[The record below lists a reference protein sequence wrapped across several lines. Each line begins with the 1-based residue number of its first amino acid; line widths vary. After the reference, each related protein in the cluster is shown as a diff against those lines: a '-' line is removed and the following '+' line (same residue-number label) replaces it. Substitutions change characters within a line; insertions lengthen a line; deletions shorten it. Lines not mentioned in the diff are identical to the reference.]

1 MFAKL
6 IYISILMNKIIILLI
21 LIILLF
27 SVVFLTKENFETLES
42 SESCDASIDET
53 TGEFYCGKDNC
64 CLKNPAGGFCNVTNM
79 NESSFEDGGQYSGL
93 SSEMKKELLD
103 YNVVIDPK
111 KVYCIDF
118 CVNTYTR
125 TNPNSENFGEF
136 KDENKLSSYVSSK
149 CAECINNHYDR
160 LKLLKDPYQPVNCSK
175 QV

>member
-1 MFAKL
+1 
-6 IYISILMNKIIILLI
+6 
-21 LIILLF
+21 
-27 SVVFLTKENFETLES
+27 
-42 SESCDASIDET
+42 
-53 TGEFYCGKDNC
+53 
-64 CLKNPAGGFCNVTNM
+64 M

-93 SSEMKKELLD
+93 SSEMKKELMD